1 MINAGHQS
9 GPMPA
14 HVVIDLDELTAEW
27 VAMPDRQL
35 VRLFS

>member
-14 HVVIDLDELTAEW
+14 HVVIDLDERTAEW
-27 VAMPDRQL
+27 VALPDRKL
-35 VRLFS
+35 AHL